1 MVGRL
6 LKGTIMSNLSTP
18 NFQSLTPSV
27 LKQKTL
33 DAIEFANKKLP
44 EIESL
49 DKGSWKDALSKLRT
63 MDQEFST
70 SWSLLSFLL
79 GVQNTDELRSVHE
92 ELQPKMIELSQKIK
106 QSKAIFLQ
114 MQAASSNLNDEDVAV
129 QKIVN
134 DWVRDAKLSGVD
146 LDDETQK
153 KLNSLRMELSKV
165 NTTFQNNVLDDT
177 KSYQKTIED
186 KSLLDGCQSKFWQI

>member
-70 SWSLLSFLL
+70 SWSLLSFL
-79 GVQNTDELRSVHE
+79 
-92 ELQPKMIELSQKIK
+92 
-106 QSKAIFLQ
+106 
-114 MQAASSNLNDEDVAV
+114 
-129 QKIVN
+129 
-134 DWVRDAKLSGVD
+134 
-146 LDDETQK
+146 
-153 KLNSLRMELSKV
+153 
-165 NTTFQNNVLDDT
+165 
-177 KSYQKTIED
+177 
-186 KSLLDGCQSKFWQI
+186 